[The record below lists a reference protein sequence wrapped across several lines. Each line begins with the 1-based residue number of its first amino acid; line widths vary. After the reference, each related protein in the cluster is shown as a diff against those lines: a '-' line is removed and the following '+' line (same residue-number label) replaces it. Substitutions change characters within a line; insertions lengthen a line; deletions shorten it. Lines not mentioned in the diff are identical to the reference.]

1 MKSNLNERKFFLHKI
16 FKTDSDLIQ
25 NTKKPSVKLDH
36 KVAKIKKSKE
46 NKSRKY
52 DYDSIKKSLVK
63 NLWYYVLEQI
73 NLMLNLPKIISSN
86 SNNFKSF
93 KTKEKDK
100 ENFNLKVLDLL
111 QKYLGIDEED
121 LKKQISKKFKE
132 IKEENLRN
140 IKENENYL
148 NLEQF
153 LSKELNQVFNEYR
166 LTDNF
171 FKDALKDSKNDK
183 LKLTK
188 YLTLSKKF
196 INYLNLEGK
205 LMIKVIPDD
214 SNLTDEFYRKYKEA
228 LDSFSTTNTTSR
240 LTKKSKLEKLGLKKI
255 DTSLLSK
262 SSFSHEFHSITTSLK
277 KYESETSVKSEIN
290 LNNVL
295 IEIYLRLIDNIF
307 MEMRDKLSFND
318 FKEVIRIMK
327 SKYFASTNK
336 ETSNLELLE
345 QKKMKS
351 INKYNPIF
359 NEKNISKN
367 QTAKFN

>member
-1 MKSNLNERKFFLHKI
+1 MVKFTKSI
-16 FKTDSDLIQ
+16 
-25 NTKKPSVKLDH
+25 
-36 KVAKIKKSKE
+36 
-46 NKSRKY
+46 RKY
-52 DYDSIKKSLVK
+52 DFDSISKTLIK
-63 NLWYYVLEQI
+63 NFWKYILEQI
-73 NLMLNLPKIISSN
+73 KIFDLPKIISSKF
-86 SNNFKSF
+86 NNFRNFDKKFNEKIKFNYKVSSWIEECYCIDE
-93 KTKEKDK
+93 KKLKDK
-100 ENFNLKVLDLL
+100 LNNLLENDLYI
-111 QKYLGIDEED
+111 Q
-121 LKKQISKKFKE
+121 
-132 IKEENLRN
+132 
-140 IKENENYL
+140 YL

-255 DTSLLSK
+255 DTSLLSE

-318 FKEVIRIMK
+318 FQEVIRIMK